1 MNTEINKAVVSLLSG
16 VATIVAMFGITADW
30 ATPEMI
36 ASMGAVIGT
45 ILVFLVPNKPALPP
59 ST

>member
-45 ILVFLVPNKPALPP
+45 ILVFLVPNKPAL
-59 ST
+59 